1 MSSERFSSVPEVTCT
16 FWQGSSEN
24 LHVISA
30 HGQEEGKEDKEE
42 DKPRQL

>member
-30 HGQEEGKEDKEE
+30 QGQEEVKEDKEE
-42 DKPRQL
+42 DKRHQL